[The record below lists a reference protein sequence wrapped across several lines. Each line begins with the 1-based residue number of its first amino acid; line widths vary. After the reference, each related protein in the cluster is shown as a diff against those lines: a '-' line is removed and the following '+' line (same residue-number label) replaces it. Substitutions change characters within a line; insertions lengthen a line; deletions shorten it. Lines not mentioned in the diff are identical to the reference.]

1 MPNNRSKFYSRQLKL
16 IGIEGQEGLNQAR
29 VLVIGAGGLGC
40 PVLLYLAA
48 MGVGQIG
55 IVDNDRVDTSNLHRQ
70 ILYSPHDVG
79 ENKAEVAAKKIG
91 EQNPYIEVRAFGA
104 KLNQQNVTELFKNYE
119 IIVDCTDNFETK
131 FLVHDA
137 CFYQNKKLV
146 QASIYQYEGNLH
158 VFDFSDC
165 DHSKSPPCLRCLW
178 TKEPEDGCI
187 GTCADVGIIGAT
199 AGVLGSLQAM
209 EVSKLVLGKES
220 LKNGEGLFVDLIT
233 QDYEKRRWKKNGDCP
248 LCSKE
253 AKTNPRATLKDF
265 KISLDL
271 VGEDLVWIDLRSKV
285 EVEAFAIE
293 HSGLIHMP
301 LSDFNF
307 SKLDSNKK
315 YLLICQKGYRS
326 HQVARA
332 LHDIG
337 HENVFSLIDG
347 IQNFI
352 LNDKN

>member
-16 IGIEGQEGLNQAR
+16 IGVEGQELLNQAR

-70 ILYSPHDVG
+70 ILYAPHDVG

-91 EQNPYIEVRAFGA
+91 AQNPYIEVRAFGA
-104 KLNQQNVTELFKNYE
+104 KLNQQNVAELFKNYE

-131 FLVHDA
+131 FLVHDE

-158 VFDFSDC
+158 VFDFSDS
-165 DHSKSPPCLRCLW
+165 DQFRTAPCLRCLW
-178 TKEPEDGCI
+178 IKEPEDGCI

-209 EVSKLVLGKES
+209 EVSKLILGKES
-220 LKNGEGLFVDLIT
+220 LQSGEGLFVDLIS
-233 QDYEKRRWKKNGDCP
+233 QDYEKRRWKKNSACP
-248 LCSKE
+248 LCSNE
-253 AKTNPRATLKDF
+253 AKTRPRASSKDF
-265 KISLDL
+265 KLSLEQ
-271 VGEDLVWIDLRSKV
+271 VGEDLIWIDLRSKE
-285 EVEAFAIE
+285 EVEANAIE

-301 LSDFNF
+301 LSDFNIA
-307 SKLDSNKK
+307 KLDSDKK

-337 HENVFSLIDG
+337 HENIFSLIDG
-347 IQNFI
+347 ILNFSS
-352 LNDKN
+352 NQKS